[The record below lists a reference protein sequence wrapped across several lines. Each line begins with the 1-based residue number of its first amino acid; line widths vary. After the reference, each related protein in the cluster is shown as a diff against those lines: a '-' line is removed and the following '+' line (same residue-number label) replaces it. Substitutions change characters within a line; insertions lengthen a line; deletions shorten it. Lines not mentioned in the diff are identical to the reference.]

1 VTLNITTL
9 NRSFHK
15 SNRQSTCTPV
25 SFQAEGRCPSPNIL
39 PNPRLVS
46 STFHTDQDVPS
57 QKLTQLFT
65 IFAQFVDHDISL
77 STTYSVPDCC
87 ATPSDTERCAPI
99 TVSNDPFYPN
109 GKCLNFVR
117 SLIFCEELGCNTDP
131 MNVLTAYIDGSSI
144 YGSDSGNAAVLK
156 SSSEGGLLSSGQGLL
171 PIINGAFKAGDSRAL
186 ENPALGSM
194 HTLFVR
200 EHNRVAKLI
209 QNKFPSWSDNKIFQH
224 TRRIVVAEYSN
235 IVFGEF
241 LPQILGHSSIFPP
254 GTTSTTYNPN
264 IDPSVANE
272 FSTAAFRFGHT
283 LLNGRFDRRNP
294 TTGTLLDFYLLR
306 FNFENDVLYKQN
318 EDFGMSSI
326 IRGLSAQAAQTFD
339 QFITKEVTNFL
350 FAKQSDNF
358 FFGEDLVTRNIQRG
372 RDHSIQPWLS
382 YREWCGLPTHNDWN
396 IVPSDVRREKWNT
409 LKKLYSRVA
418 DIDLFTGGLAETP
431 VPGGTVGQTF
441 ACIIGYQEFTKIL
454 SD

>member
-1 VTLNITTL
+1 M
-9 NRSFHK
+9 
-15 SNRQSTCTPV
+15 
-25 SFQAEGRCPSPNIL
+25 
-39 PNPRLVS
+39 S

-241 LPQILGHSSIFPP
+241 LPQILGQSSIFPP

-306 FNFENDVLYKQN
+306 FNFDNDVLYKQN
-318 EDFGMSSI
+318 EDFGMTSI

-409 LKKLYSRVA
+409 LKKLYSRVILTYLLVA
-418 DIDLFTGGLAETP
+418 LLKLLFRGVLLDEHLHASLDCRNLQKYSLIQQVLELKFGL
-431 VPGGTVGQTF
+431 
-441 ACIIGYQEFTKIL
+441 K
-454 SD
+454 